1 MIDALS
7 VGVDRI
13 QRNIGRVEENIEFKK
28 NYWLDEESAR
38 NMIYRA
44 FLIDK
49 FPMSLMRSVHHEF
62 FVAPSYEEFKSK
74 TLWSLENSFTSVFK
88 KLKPVAQFE
97 ATARLGKL
105 LAAYN

>member
-1 MIDALS
+1 VAA
-7 VGVDRI
+7 DRL

-28 NYWLDEESAR
+28 NYRLDEEFAR

-44 FLIDK
+44 FLVDK
-49 FPMSLMRSVHHEF
+49 FPMSLMRSVHHEY
-62 FVAPSYEEFKSK
+62 FVAPSYEEFKPRN
-74 TLWSLENSFTSVFK
+74 LWSLENSFTSVFK

-97 ATARLGKL
+97 ATARLGKF